1 MTFAVAFTA
10 EAESDLIRLYD
21 FLLDASDGD
30 FELAERALLAIR
42 EGVRFLERSP
52 FSCRKALPN
61 DPLLRELLIP
71 FGAAGYVALFRIAD
85 DANVVIVAER
95 HQRED
100 DYR

>member
-30 FELAERALLAIR
+30 FELAKRALVAIR
-42 EGVRFLERSP
+42 DGVRFLEHSP
-52 FSCRKALPN
+52 FSCRKALPR

-71 FGAAGYVALFRIAD
+71 FGAAGDVALFRIV
-85 DANVVIVAER
+85 DAENVVSVALR

-100 DYR
+100 DYH